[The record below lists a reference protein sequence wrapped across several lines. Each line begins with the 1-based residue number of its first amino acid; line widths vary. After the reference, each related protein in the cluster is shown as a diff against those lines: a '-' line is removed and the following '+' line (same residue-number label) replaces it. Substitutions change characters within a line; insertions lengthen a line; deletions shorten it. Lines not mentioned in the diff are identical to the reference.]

1 MDTSVIP
8 FGDYCYRIVQIRPD
22 EVISTDIDRFG
33 KDLREY
39 RYHGNT
45 KEILCPYWH
54 RTDYGTVQCKFLN
67 IEIFDEDEPKSKKM
81 VIEHFQDT
89 STIEMI
95 GYSYLLSDEIK
106 ICNINCDEE
115 IAI

>member
-8 FGDYCYRIVQIRPD
+8 FGDYCYRIVQIRTD
-22 EVISTDIDRFG
+22 EVISSDIEQFG
-33 KDLREY
+33 KDVREY
-39 RYHGNT
+39 RHHGNT

-54 RTDYGTVQCKFLN
+54 RIDYGTVQCEFLN
-67 IEIFDEDEPKSKKM
+67 IEVFDEDEPESKKM

-89 STIEMI
+89 NTIEKI

-106 ICNINCDEE
+106 ICDIHCNE
-115 IAI
+115 